1 MTPRDLPPCGRCKA
15 PAPFGF
21 ARPGGLRSDWPDLG
35 TLHACVEHAE
45 AAEKAWRERYRI
57 AEDAA

>member
-21 ARPGGLRSDWPDLG
+21 GRPGGLRSDWPDLG